1 MYKLYPDTEKEL
13 FYNVDYKPL
22 PDLLML
28 NITQEI
34 ELRENLYN
42 ALENAFLNGAALLD
56 IALSGDIAKV
66 QKDICINYLLT
77 MSSGHM
83 ASIIQSTKYAD
94 IDRAIIQAWQYFNYV
109 CTDEEFINIGT
120 DPKEIESIILKAYK
134 A

>member
-22 PDLLML
+22 PDLSTVT
-28 NITQEI
+28 ITEEI

-42 ALENAFLNGAALLD
+42 ALENAFLNGATLLD

-77 MSSGHM
+77 MSS
-83 ASIIQSTKYAD
+83 
-94 IDRAIIQAWQYFNYV
+94 
-109 CTDEEFINIGT
+109 
-120 DPKEIESIILKAYK
+120 
-134 A
+134 